1 LTIIIGSCSQLL
13 YDLHNMVDINSEQT
27 RDEAQHDL
35 VVSELSS
42 FGPLGPVRPWSLHSS
57 LPLL

>member
-1 LTIIIGSCSQLL
+1 MH
-13 YDLHNMVDINSEQT
+13 DMVDINSEQT

-42 FGPLGPVRPWSLHSS
+42 FGPLGPSIVTSFFITPTVDCLR
-57 LPLL
+57 